1 MEDKGLDSVKIM
13 CQSSLVGTI
22 YCRPSYL
29 VIIELKLLLCVPSK
43 KLLFTELCLSLQ
55 LKKK

>member
-1 MEDKGLDSVKIM
+1 MEDKGLDSVKMM

-43 KLLFTELCLSLQ
+43 KLFTELYLSLQ